1 MRKRPVA
8 LLVGALLVTGLA
20 GTAAADTTVRVTG
33 DTVDAEG
40 GWWFN
45 RDTSTSTPYEFTMEE
60 ASIGGGSLH
69 VLPIDSLADDG
80 ATVDA
85 KDKFIGEL
93 FLSSDL
99 AALDV
104 SVDYLLGPDST
115 ANQVYVNVYAIDPGS
130 PAGKY
135 YDCRFDYVAD
145 GSNAEVW
152 QTLAFG
158 QATPAT
164 HVATSGTRASG
175 VPCPSTLAE
184 MPTGSQVRVVSVN
197 FGDTSTN
204 DTGMSAYFDNVV
216 VSGTT
221 YDFEVPVAVKD
232 ACKDGGYA
240 AYGFDNQGACVSS
253 LQADEKAG
261 K

>member
-1 MRKRPVA
+1 M
-8 LLVGALLVTGLA
+8 LVGALLVTGLT

-33 DTVDAEG
+33 NTVDADG

-45 RDTSTSTPYEFTMEE
+45 RDTSTSTPYEFTLDE
-60 ASIGGGSLH
+60 ASIGGGSLR
-69 VLPIDSLADDG
+69 VLPIANVADDG
-80 ATVDA
+80 TTADA
-85 KDKFIGEL
+85 KDKFVGEL

-104 SVDYLLGPDST
+104 SVDYLLGQDSN
-115 ANQVYVNVYAIDPGS
+115 ANQVYVNVYATDAASDPT
-130 PAGKY
+130 KF
-135 YDCRFDYVAD
+135 YDCRFDYVAAS
-145 GSNAEVW
+145 GSPTGW

-158 QATPAT
+158 QDTTATRVT
-164 HVATSGTRASG
+164 TSGSRT
-175 VPCPSTLAE
+175 VEEPCPSTLGE
-184 MPTGSQVRVVSVN
+184 MPEGSQVRVMSIN
-197 FGDTSTN
+197 FGDTSLN
-204 DTGMSAYFDNVV
+204 DTGMSAYFDSVV

-221 YDFEVPVAVKD
+221 YDFEVPVTVKD

-253 LQADEKAG
+253 LQADERAG